1 MAKDKLEKNN
11 AMRILIKKIIIG
23 IIYSIISVF
32 WLFLSTLFV
41 SAIWLEGPGT
51 NDWSEDAMFIPIG
64 IIMFIIWV
72 ISFIA
77 LIYSF
82 KNKNDSIGADSDS

>member
-1 MAKDKLEKNN
+1 MAKEKLEKTN
-11 AMRILIKKIIIG
+11 AMRILIKKIIIS
-23 IIYSIISVF
+23 IIYSIVSVF

-41 SAIWLEGPGT
+41 SAIWLESTGT
-51 NDWSEDAMFIPIG
+51 KEWSEDAMFIPIG

-72 ISFIA
+72 ISLIA

-82 KNKNDSIGADSDS
+82 KNKNDSIGTDSDS

>member
-1 MAKDKLEKNN
+1 
-11 AMRILIKKIIIG
+11 MRIPIKIIIIS

-41 SAIWLEGPGT
+41 SAIWLEGPGSKE
-51 NDWSEDAMFIPIG
+51 WSEDAMFIPIG

-82 KNKNDSIGADSDS
+82 KNKNDSTDTDSDS